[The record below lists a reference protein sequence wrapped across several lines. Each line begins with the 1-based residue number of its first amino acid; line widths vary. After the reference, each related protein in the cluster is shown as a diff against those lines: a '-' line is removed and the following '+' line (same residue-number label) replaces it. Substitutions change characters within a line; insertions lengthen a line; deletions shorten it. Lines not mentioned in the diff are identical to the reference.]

1 MELSLP
7 ISKNLSAEEIRFNE
21 SKATA
26 FNQQLK
32 AQKEQVN
39 HTLGQDDFFRIL
51 TAQLAN
57 QDPLNP
63 MEDKE
68 FIAQMAQFSSLE
80 EMKGMAK
87 EMRTLSDSVKMNRFA
102 SAINLIGREATVY
115 TPAGTITGTV
125 AQISGQEKPLIQI
138 GQNYYDISEIVQ
150 IR

>member
-1 MELSLP
+1 MNGSLP
-7 ISKNLSAEEIRFNE
+7 ISNQLSADEIRFNE
-21 SKATA
+21 SKASA

-32 AQKEQVN
+32 AQQQQVN
-39 HTLGQDDFFRIL
+39 HTLGQADFFRIL

-87 EMRTLSDSVKMNRFA
+87 EMKELSQSAKMNRFA
-102 SAINLIGREATVY
+102 SAVNLIGKEATVY
-115 TPAGTITGTV
+115 TPAGAVTGV
-125 AQISGQEKPLIQI
+125 VSQISGQEKPLVQI
-138 GQNYYDISEIVQ
+138 GTNYYDISEIVQ